1 VLRIIEEEA
10 MKESTVRVVAR
21 VPVDVGTYLLNE
33 KRELLLSLETRHG
46 VSVMLI
52 PSPALETPNYD
63 IQRVR
68 GEELRGIPAERS
80 YQMVHEEPEA
90 EAIQAAMTSAMP
102 MGLEAPAVKAVAPST
117 PAPEHIFVET
127 ADDKIPE
134 KVKKPGLFN
143 RLISSLF
150 GAGETPERPASQP
163 VEQSTSRRSP
173 QPREHGKGSHPRG
186 GTGRGGQPRG
196 RRRGGNQN
204 RQASGGQSPR
214 RENAPKEDRIQP
226 VQPPVPEQEQIGIPV
241 TPDSADDHSGSLP
254 ESGRME
260 RSQGR
265 GPSRRGRR
273 SGRHRPSG
281 QKRNNDNPPE
291 RSAAAQRTDAG
302 QGPGGTTN
310 SDAPTQPPAPLSPPS
325 GEHGRSAPH
334 ATEKQVA
341 VTGSPNP
348 PPAKDSSVSAQKKAD
363 TASSAAGS
371 TMAEAERKSSD
382 GPPAN
387 AYAAEKAEIK
397 IDKASP

>member
-1 VLRIIEEEA
+1 

-33 KRELLLSLETRHG
+33 KRELLLSLESRHG

-117 PAPEHIFVET
+117 PAPEHLFVET
-127 ADDKIPE
+127 ADEKIPE
-134 KVKKPGLFN
+134 MEKKPGLFN

-150 GAGETPERPASQP
+150 GPGETPERPVSQP

-204 RQASGGQSPR
+204 RQASTDQPPR
-214 RENAPKEDRIQP
+214 YETAPKEERIQP
-226 VQPPVPEQEQIGIPV
+226 AVAEQEQNDMPV

-254 ESGRME
+254 ESGRMQ

-291 RSAAAQRTDAG
+291 RASAAQRTDAG
-302 QGPGGTTN
+302 ESTGGGTTN
-310 SDAPTQPPAPLSPPS
+310 TDGHTAPPATSSPPAD
-325 GEHGRSAPH
+325 EHGRSTPH
-334 ATEKQVA
+334 ATEKQA
-341 VTGSPNP
+341 SATGSPNP
-348 PPAKDSSVSAQKKAD
+348 PPAKDGSVSAKKKAD
-363 TASSAAGS
+363 APTPAAGS

-382 GPPAN
+382 GPPAQ
-387 AYAAEKAEIK
+387 AYAAEKTEVK